1 MVMCRTKVTRGEKGV
16 CALTLFVSWVYR
28 GLIKVTSVIMAMYL
42 PLTQFKVKKLPKTLV
57 LAAFTKPFINSS
69 QLHHICLLSPS
80 FLISGNC
87 TSIMKRKQKC
97 FTELG
102 TPADRS
108 SKLES

>member
-57 LAAFTKPFINSS
+57 LAAFTKPFINYV
-69 QLHHICLLSPS
+69 LHSYIIFVFYHPVS
-80 FLISGNC
+80 
-87 TSIMKRKQKC
+87 
-97 FTELG
+97 
-102 TPADRS
+102 
-108 SKLES
+108 